1 MMKKLRFLFVAFM
14 AMVGLSATA
23 QEVTFDFTPV
33 DNPWGLP
40 TANMKDEG
48 SFTNGTYTI
57 KLAAPDAYKLSDV
70 KENNE
75 VVSKYLLIGKQGAT
89 FTFPAFTFDVEK
101 IEIVGRTGAST
112 AVKQN
117 IFVGEDAVSTETS
130 GAAGTNT
137 YLIKKEYQAAGNVY
151 VLKVTSKH
159 NTQITQIKIYK
170 ASGVTAPE
178 ISGDEVFC
186 GSTQVTI
193 TADEGAQIYYTTDG
207 NDPTT
212 SDALYAGPFTL
223 TSSATVKAVAAK
235 SGALSSVVSK
245 DFIMTTG
252 DGSETNPFTVA
263 DVLSLPAAYTG
274 TGKWVKGVIVG
285 SVKNA
290 GALEETPETAS
301 NIAIADAAGETD
313 WAKISCVALPA
324 ESEIRTALNLVDNPT
339 NIGQEVK
346 VCGSIEKYFGN
357 MGVKSPTAFALGTSG
372 VNGITADKAIDAN
385 APMYN
390 LAGQR
395 VSKAYKGVV
404 IQNGHKFIVK

>member
-23 QEVTFDFTPV
+23 QEVTFDFTPA
-33 DNPWGLP
+33 DNPWQIP
-40 TANMKDEG
+40 TANTKDEG
-48 SFTNGTYTI
+48 SFNNGTYTI
-57 KLAAPDAYKLSDV
+57 KLAAPDAYKVNPLKTGDEITSY
-70 KENNE
+70 
-75 VVSKYLLIGKQGAT
+75 YLFLGKQGAT
-89 FTFPAFTFDVEK
+89 LTFPAFTFDVEK
-101 IEIVGRTGAST
+101 IVIEGRTGASGKVT
-112 AVKQN
+112 QN
-117 IFVGEDAVSTETS
+117 IFVGETAVSTQTT
-130 GAAGTNT
+130 GATGTNT
-137 YLIKKEYQAAGNVY
+137 YMIDKAYQAAGNVY
-151 VLKVTSKH
+151 VLKVTNAN

-178 ISGDEVFC
+178 ITGEEVFC

-207 NDPTT
+207 NDPTS

-235 SGALSSVVSK
+235 GGVLSSVASK
-245 DFIMTTG
+245 DFVMTTG

-263 DVLSLPAAYTG
+263 DVLSLPASYTG

-285 SVKNA
+285 CVKNS
-290 GALEETPETAS
+290 GALEEPPATAS

-324 ESEIRTALNLVDNPT
+324 ESEIKTALNVVDNPT
-339 NIGQEVK
+339 NIGQDVK